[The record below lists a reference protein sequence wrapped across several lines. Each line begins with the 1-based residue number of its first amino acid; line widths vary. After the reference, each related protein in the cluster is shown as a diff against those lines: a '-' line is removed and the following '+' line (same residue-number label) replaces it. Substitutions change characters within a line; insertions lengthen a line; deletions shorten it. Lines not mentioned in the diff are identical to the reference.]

1 MKNAILIIFLVLS
14 SLKLYSQSLK
24 LDTIYAN
31 DHKNVALFFPSPIQQ
46 GITGSENFV
55 FTYNR
60 EKEQHFG
67 LLQATPGRVSNLLV
81 ISDSGAIF
89 SYIVKYSDDLKKLN
103 YFIAET
109 NSIGNVIPVSEDNE
123 DIRKDEGLKEDSA
136 KSISYSIE
144 NYFRKFCS
152 YLIEKKQG
160 IKRIKKR
167 KNDIVLSLENIVFEK
182 EQLFFV
188 LEIQN
193 RSTID
198 YEVNFL
204 ELSVQTKKNG
214 KRKSMQK
221 LVQEP
226 SLKFQMPEI
235 IKEGQSARFIYVLQ
249 KFSIANDKVVML
261 DLNEK
266 NGERNL
272 KLKVKQRFINSPN

>member
-1 MKNAILIIFLVLS
+1 M
-14 SLKLYSQSLK
+14 
-24 LDTIYAN
+24 DTIYAN

-89 SYIVKYSDDLKKLN
+89 SYIVKYSNDLKKLN
-103 YFIAET
+103 YFIAAS

-123 DIRKDEGLKEDSA
+123 DIKKDEGLKEDSA
-136 KSISYSIE
+136 KSISYSNE

-160 IKRIKKR
+160 IGKIKKR

-204 ELSVQTKKNG
+204 ELSVQTEKNG

-235 IKEGQSARFIYVLQ
+235 IKEGQSARFIYVLP
-249 KFSIANDKVVML
+249 KFSIADDKVVML

>member
-1 MKNAILIIFLVLS
+1 MKNAILIILLVLS

-67 LLQATPGRVSNLLV
+67 LLQATPGKVSNLLV

-136 KSISYSIE
+136 KSISYSNE

-152 YLIEKKQG
+152 YLIEKKQDIG
-160 IKRIKKR
+160 KIKKR
-167 KNDIVLSLENIVFEK
+167 KNDIILSLENIVFEK

-235 IKEGQSARFIYVLQ
+235 IKEGQSARFIYVIP
-249 KFSIANDKVVML
+249 KFSIADDKVVML

>member
-1 MKNAILIIFLVLS
+1 MLIIFLVLS

-67 LLQATPGRVSNLLV
+67 LLQATPGKVSNLLV
-81 ISDSGAIF
+81 ISNSGAIF

-136 KSISYSIE
+136 KSISYSNE

-160 IKRIKKR
+160 IGRIKKR

-235 IKEGQSARFIYVLQ
+235 IKEGQSARFIYVMP
-249 KFSIANDKVVML
+249 KFSIADDKVVML

>member
-235 IKEGQSARFIYVLQ
+235 IKEGQSARFIYVLP

>member
-1 MKNAILIIFLVLS
+1 MKNSILIIFLVLS

-46 GITGSENFV
+46 GITGSENFA

-67 LLQATPGRVSNLLV
+67 LLQATPGKVSNLLV

-109 NSIGNVIPVSEDNE
+109 NSIGNVIPVSEGIE
-123 DIRKDEGLKEDSA
+123 DIKKDEVLKEDSA
-136 KSISYSIE
+136 KSISYSNE

-160 IKRIKKR
+160 IGRIKKR

-182 EQLFFV
+182 EHLFFV
-188 LEIQN
+188 LEIQ
-193 RSTID
+193 
-198 YEVNFL
+198 
-204 ELSVQTKKNG
+204 LS
-214 KRKSMQK
+214 
-221 LVQEP
+221 L
-226 SLKFQMPEI
+226 
-235 IKEGQSARFIYVLQ
+235 IY
-249 KFSIANDKVVML
+249 I
-261 DLNEK
+261 
-266 NGERNL
+266 
-272 KLKVKQRFINSPN
+272 

>member
-1 MKNAILIIFLVLS
+1 MKNAILIILLVLS

-31 DHKNVALFFPSPIQQ
+31 DHKNVALFFPSSIQQ

-67 LLQATPGRVSNLLV
+67 LLQATPGKVSNLLV
-81 ISDSGAIF
+81 ISDSGDIF

-109 NSIGNVIPVSEDNE
+109 NSIGNVFPVSEGIE
-123 DIRKDEGLKEDSA
+123 DIKKDEVLTDDSA
-136 KSISYSIE
+136 KSISYSNE

-152 YLIEKKQG
+152 YLIEKKQDIG
-160 IKRIKKR
+160 KIKKR
-167 KNDIVLSLENIVFEK
+167 KNDIILSLENIVFEK

-221 LVQEP
+221 LDQEP

-235 IKEGQSARFIYVLQ
+235 IKEGQSARFIYVIP
-249 KFSIANDKVVML
+249 KFSIADDKVVML

>member
-1 MKNAILIIFLVLS
+1 MLIIFLVLS

-67 LLQATPGRVSNLLV
+67 LLKATPGKVSNLLV

-89 SYIVKYSDDLKKLN
+89 SYIVKYSEDLKKLN

-136 KSISYSIE
+136 KSISYSNE

-152 YLIEKKQG
+152 YLIEKKQDIG
-160 IKRIKKR
+160 KIKKR
-167 KNDIVLSLENIVFEK
+167 NNDIILSLENIVFEK

-235 IKEGQSARFIYVLQ
+235 IKEGQSARFIYVIP

>member
-1 MKNAILIIFLVLS
+1 MKNSILIIFLVLS

-31 DHKNVALFFPSPIQQ
+31 EHKNVALFFPSPIQQ

-67 LLQATPGRVSNLLV
+67 LLQATPGKESNLLV

-89 SYIVKYSDDLKKLN
+89 SYFVKYSGDLKKLN
-103 YFIAET
+103 YFIADT
-109 NSIGNVIPVSEDNE
+109 NSIGNVFPVSEG
-123 DIRKDEGLKEDSA
+123 IKDVIKDPGLKEDSD
-136 KSISYSIE
+136 KSLSVSDEI
-144 NYFRKFCS
+144 YFRKSCS

-160 IKRIKKR
+160 IGRIKKR
-167 KNDIVLSLENIVFEK
+167 KNDVILRVENIVFDK
-182 EQLFFV
+182 EHLFFV
-188 LEIQN
+188 LEIKN

-198 YEVNFL
+198 YELNFL
-204 ELSVQTKKNG
+204 ELSVQTRKNG

-226 SLKFQMPEI
+226 SLKYQMPGI
-235 IKEGQSARFIYVLQ
+235 IKEGQSTRFVYVMP
-249 KFSIANDKVVML
+249 KFSIADDKEVVL

-266 NGERNL
+266 NGERDL
-272 KLKVKQRFINSPN
+272 KLKVKQRYINNPN